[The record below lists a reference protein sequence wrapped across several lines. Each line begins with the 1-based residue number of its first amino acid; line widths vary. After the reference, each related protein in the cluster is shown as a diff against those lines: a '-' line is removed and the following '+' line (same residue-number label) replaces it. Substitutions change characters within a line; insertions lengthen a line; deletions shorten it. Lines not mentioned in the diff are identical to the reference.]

1 MKKISAVFAALLSL
15 SMLLCAAGC
24 GSGKKPEDTAVT
36 TTTADPDSVEVPDFS
51 GLTRVQIE
59 MKYPKLNIVFDE
71 KYDDSAEEDE
81 MISQSPLPGTKIN
94 KADEITVEI
103 SLGGKLVEVDDYTG
117 RNYDDVKTLIEKQG
131 LVPEMVYDDSETVP
145 RNCVIST
152 IPSPR
157 TMVDKG
163 STVICYVSLGS
174 AEQELRMPDFTGLS
188 IEDATRIA
196 TDNSITFSIIYDDT
210 SHLEAGT
217 VIKQGIK
224 PDTVIE
230 PNTRVEVT
238 IAGENASAAR
248 QATLTVTTNG
258 NVEGEFELKYYI
270 DGTLQPE
277 KTEIKELS
285 LTRKIEWEVSGTDVH
300 TYSIIVTSLTTGKSG
315 KLYEYEVDFTQNP
328 PTKNHHD
335 TFNSKLFSE
344 LLKQ

>member
-1 MKKISAVFAALLSL
+1 MKKIFAV
-15 SMLLCAAGC
+15 CAAVMMILCFAGC
-24 GSGKKPEDTAVT
+24 NGGKKPADTSVT

-71 KYDDSAEEDE
+71 KYDDKADEDE
-81 MISQSPLPGTKIN
+81 VISQTPSPGTKIN

-117 RNYDDVKTLIEKQG
+117 RSSDDAKMLIEKQG
-131 LVPEMVYDDSETVP
+131 LVCEIVYDDSDTVP
-145 RNCVIST
+145 RNCIINT
-152 IPSPR
+152 IPSAR
-157 TMVDKG
+157 TMVEKG

-174 AEQELRMPDFTGLS
+174 AVQEIRMPDFTGMS

-196 TDNSITFSIIYDDT
+196 TENNVMFSITYDDT
-210 SHLEAGT
+210 SSLAAGT
-217 VIKQGIK
+217 VIKQGID

-230 PNTRVEVT
+230 PNTRVEFT
-238 IAGENASAAR
+238 IAGENASASR
-248 QATLTVTTNG
+248 QATMAVTVN
-258 NVEGEFELKYYI
+258 NKVEGEFELKYYI
-270 DGTLQPE
+270 DGTLIPE

-300 TYSIIVTSLTTGKSG
+300 TYSIMVTSLTTGKSG
-315 KLYEYEVDFTQNP
+315 KFYEYEIDFTQNP
-328 PTKNHHD
+328 PSKRQND
-335 TFNSKLFSE
+335 FNANIFSE